1 VVVLLPIDKEDT
13 TVILDRPYVSDLLE
27 DTLARLQT
35 PVFLNHP
42 DLALRNPVA
51 LALRDRE
58 SFFGEFAHTPHP
70 RLYTNSEDA
79 LGDVLAHLGDTS
91 LGRQIRVAKDKA
103 LMRELLQPLYPDLFF
118 ARVGLDELAS
128 LPSAGLPFPLI
139 IKPAVGFF
147 SVAVVSVDGPDGWD
161 AARARVSV
169 ELEAARG
176 VFPESVLNTT
186 QMVLEQR
193 VEGREFAI
201 DTYFGSDGAPVL
213 LDVMEHLFRDA
224 EDTDDRVYVTS
235 AALIREHGPQFVAVL
250 GEMGHRL
257 GFTNLA
263 AHVEFRVEASG
274 RAVPIEIN
282 PLRLAG
288 FCSTDLAWYAYGL
301 NTHETFLRGWAP
313 DWERLL
319 VGRDAVY
326 SLVVC
331 KPPQDLD
338 RARIRDV
345 DWDRLATTFSRPLE
359 IRRMDYHAYPLLAFA
374 FIESPDLEEPR
385 RLLDADFAPFLQ
397 LD

>member
-1 VVVLLPIDKEDT
+1 M
-13 TVILDRPYVSDLLE
+13 VILDRPYVSNLLE

-35 PVFLNHP
+35 PVLLNHS
-42 DLALRNPVA
+42 DVALRNPAA
-51 LALRDRE
+51 LNLRDRA
-58 SFFGEFAHTPHP
+58 SFFSELARSSHTH
-70 RLYTNSEDA
+70 LYTNSEDT
-79 LGDVLAHLGDTS
+79 LGEVLAHLGDTP
-91 LGRQIRVAKDKA
+91 LGRQVRVAKDKA
-103 LMRELLQPLYPDLFF
+103 LMRERLQPLYPDLFF
-118 ARVGLDELAS
+118 ARVNLDELAS

-147 SVAVVSVDGPDGWD
+147 SVAVVSVNGPEEWD
-161 AARARVSV
+161 SARARVV
-169 ELEAARG
+169 AELAAARG

-186 QMVLEQR
+186 EMVLEQR

-213 LDVMEHLFRDA
+213 LDVMEHIFRDA
-224 EDTDDRVYVTS
+224 EDIEDRVYVTS
-235 AALIREHGPQFVAVL
+235 AALIREHGPQFAALL
-250 GEMGHRL
+250 GEIGHRL
-257 GFTNLA
+257 GFTHLA

-301 NTHETFLRGWAP
+301 NTHEAFLRGWAP

-326 SLVVC
+326 SLIIC
-331 KPPQDLD
+331 RQPQGLD
-338 RARIRDV
+338 RARIRTV
-345 DWDRLATTFSRPLE
+345 DWESLATTFARPLE

-374 FIESPDLEEPR
+374 FIESPDMEEPR
-385 RLLDADFAPFLQ
+385 RLLHADFAPFLQ